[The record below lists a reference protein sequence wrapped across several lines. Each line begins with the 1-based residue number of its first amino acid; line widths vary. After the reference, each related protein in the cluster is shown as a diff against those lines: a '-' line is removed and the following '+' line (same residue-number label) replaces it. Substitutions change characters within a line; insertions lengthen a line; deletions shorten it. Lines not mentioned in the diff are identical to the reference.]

1 MSFIPRQMAVAR
13 VEKRQDSN
21 LHNLAVS
28 AFLITLDRRP
38 SKGKCV
44 AREKLAHLS
53 STRGGLCGSRTRV
66 FPFEGRASLPA
77 GLTGQGK
84 EEAPR
89 SGNDP
94 LTSRS
99 TDERSATELARHA
112 TVGPVGGI
120 RTSDLLS
127 GREWF
132 WTGLN
137 YYRLSTSSWSRT
149 SDHSRIQTSALAT
162 ELSR

>member
-1 MSFIPRQMAVAR
+1 MRHAAANFATP
-13 VEKRQDSN
+13 
-21 LHNLAVS
+21 
-28 AFLITLDRRP
+28 
-38 SKGKCV
+38 
-44 AREKLAHLS
+44 S

-66 FPFEGRASLPA
+66 FPFEGRASLPV

-112 TVGPVGGI
+112 KVGPVGGI
-120 RTSDLLS
+120 RTRDLLS

-149 SDHSRIQTSALAT
+149 SDYSRIRRALSP
-162 ELSR
+162 LSYRGRWGDQAGLNRR